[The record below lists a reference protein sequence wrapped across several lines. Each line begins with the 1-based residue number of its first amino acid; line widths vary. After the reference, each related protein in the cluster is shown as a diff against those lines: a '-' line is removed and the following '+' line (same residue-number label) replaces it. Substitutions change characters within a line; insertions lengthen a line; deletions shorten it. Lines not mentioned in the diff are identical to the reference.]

1 MNVTL
6 WILQSVLAAVFLT
19 SGGMNLVQSKDQLV
33 KKKMTWVESFPAGAV
48 KVLGAL
54 EVAATI
60 GLIFPAALD
69 IVPILVVWSALG
81 LVLVMIGAAVLHFR
95 RNEPQVI
102 IVNMVLMILA
112 AIVVWGR
119 LGSYSF

>member
-1 MNVTL
+1 
-6 WILQSVLAAVFLT
+6 
-19 SGGMNLVQSKDQLV
+19 MNLVQSKDQLV

>member
-1 MNVTL
+1 
-6 WILQSVLAAVFLT
+6 
-19 SGGMNLVQSKDQLV
+19 MNLVQSKDQLA
-33 KKKMTWVESFPAGAV
+33 KKKMTWVKSFPAGAV

-69 IVPILVVWSALG
+69 IAPILVAWSALG
-81 LVLVMIGAAVLHFR
+81 LGLVMIGAAVLHLR
-95 RNEPQVI
+95 RHESQVI
-102 IVNMVLMILA
+102 IVNVVLMILA

-119 LGSYSF
+119 FGPYSF